1 MRRVCHLTSVHRA
14 DDVRITVKE
23 CASLARAGWEVH
35 LIAQGELPSKPEG
48 ITHHPLPPMPSSRWQ
63 RMARTTRRI
72 HPLAIAVDADIYHFH
87 DPELIPVGLLLKLQ
101 GRKVIYDVH
110 EDVPR
115 DVLTKTW
122 LPRPVRFAVSH
133 VMAATEWLASCLY
146 DGIVAATPT
155 IARRFPLA
163 KTICVRNYPRL
174 DEFPLE
180 SRNTEPCRGIFSYIG
195 LINRIRGI
203 NEMIRATALAR
214 TESKADIRLELA
226 GPCRDDDIIQRING
240 GETSSYL
247 HYHGCLDRSGVAELL
262 AKTQAGLV
270 VLHPAQSFCEA
281 LPVKMFEYIAA
292 GLPVIV
298 SDFPLWRRIVEEV
311 GCGLLVDPLD
321 PEDTARA
328 MRWIVDHPAEARAMG
343 QRGRTAVEQRL
354 NWDNEVPAL
363 LDLYERIAKSPL

>member
-1 MRRVCHLTSVHRA
+1 
-14 DDVRITVKE
+14 
-23 CASLARAGWEVH
+23 
-35 LIAQGELPSKPEG
+35 
-48 ITHHPLPPMPSSRWQ
+48 
-63 RMARTTRRI
+63 MARTSRQI

-155 IARRFPLA
+155 IARRFPRA

-180 SRNTEPCRGIFSYIG
+180 SRDAEPCRGIFSYIG

-203 NEMIRATALAR
+203 DEMIRATALAR
-214 TESKADIRLELA
+214 NKSKADIRLVLA

-240 GETSSYL
+240 REVSSYVC
-247 HYHGCLDRSGVAELL
+247 YHNRLDRSGVAELL

-281 LPVKMFEYIAA
+281 LPVKMFEYMAA
-292 GLPVIV
+292 GLPVIA
-298 SDFPLWRRIVEEV
+298 SDFPLWRQIVDEV
-311 GCGLLVDPLD
+311 GCGLLVNPLD